1 MIENIFGMYNTL
13 FFCDL
18 SNKRRSI
25 RIAIPNPGFK
35 ITPSDNAMVIP
46 PSATCKILVPLGDSI
61 SSVLYYEV
69 YIYKSVL
76 FQQSCRLTPIILLL
90 QDS

>member
-1 MIENIFGMYNTL
+1 MKEEIKNFIE
-13 FFCDL
+13 
-18 SNKRRSI
+18 SI
-25 RIAIPNPGFK
+25 RVAIPNPGFK
-35 ITPSDNAMVIP
+35 ITPSDNAMAIP

-76 FQQSCRLTPIILLL
+76 FQQSSRLTPIILLL

>member
-1 MIENIFGMYNTL
+1 MKEEIKNFIE
-13 FFCDL
+13 
-18 SNKRRSI
+18 SI
-25 RIAIPNPGFK
+25 RVAIPNPGFK
-35 ITPSDNAMVIP
+35 ITPSDNAMAIP

-61 SSVLYYEV
+61 SSVLYYD
-69 YIYKSVL
+69 KSIL